1 MQELHFSQIV
11 SAQARKYGERPIF
24 HFRKNLT
31 DQWTS
36 LSWNSFD
43 KQVLTI
49 AKALIEL
56 GVNEQ
61 QCVGQFSQNMTEN
74 LIVDFALYSN
84 RSVMVP
90 IYATSSAAQV
100 EYIVNDA
107 GIEVIFVG
115 EQQQYDVALEV
126 LRSSV
131 VLKKIVVF
139 DPEVKIVTDGRSIF
153 YADLL
158 AMGEKSTQHFEV
170 QNRLNEASE
179 DDLACILYTSG
190 TTGNPKGVMM
200 PHSGFMEAMRIHKM
214 RLTTITDKDTS
225 IAFLPLSHVFERTWT
240 YFCIYMGVQVYI
252 NFRPIE
258 IQQTIKDVRP
268 SLMCSVPRFWEKV
281 YAGVQ
286 ENIAKMPPVKQGLV
300 SWALA
305 VGKQHNLDYLR
316 LGKTPGV
323 LLKMKYGIADKL
335 IYSKVKKTIGIENAS
350 MLPTAGA
357 RLSDGIN
364 IFMQCIGVPI
374 VYGYGLTE
382 TTATVSC
389 FDYTGFEIGT
399 VGRIMPDVQVKIG
412 PDNEIFVK
420 GKTVFSGYYK
430 NEKATADA
438 FTEDGWF
445 KTGDAGILKG
455 DIITLTERIKDLFKT
470 SNGKYIAP
478 QEIETRLG
486 LDRYI
491 EQAATIG
498 DERNYVTAIIAP
510 SIPALE
516 DYAIKNKITY
526 SDIDELIQHPDIL
539 KLIANSIKTAQADMA
554 NYEQIKKF
562 RLIKKGFSIESG
574 ELTNTL
580 KMRRAV
586 IMQRYKSMIDEMYA
600 EA

>member
-1 MQELHFSQIV
+1 MQKLHFSQIV

-36 LSWNSFD
+36 HSWNSFD

-56 GVNEQ
+56 EVNEQ

-131 VLKKIVVF
+131 VLKKIIVF

-214 RLTTITDKDTS
+214 RLTTITNKDTS

-268 SLMCSVPRFWEKV
+268 TLMCSVPRFWEKV

-399 VGRIMPDVQVKIG
+399 VGRIMPDVQIKIG